1 MEENKIKREDVPE
14 VLRTALKAGKTNFV
28 FIKKDGSRRAA
39 VGTTNPDLIPLDLLG
54 SQKTPEQSLEEQR
67 SQGIVRYF
75 DIEKEGWRSCK
86 VENILEIE
94 GMEVEEL

>member
-39 VGTTNPDLIPLDLLG
+39 VGTLNLDDVPEADKQFKHSESEQLSVRTRPRTTTSKNPAG
-54 SQKTPEQSLEEQR
+54 AVASSTA
-67 SQGIVRYF
+67 
-75 DIEKEGWRSCK
+75 W
-86 VENILEIE
+86 
-94 GMEVEEL
+94 

>member
-39 VGTTNPDLIPLDLLG
+39 VGTLNLDDVPDADKQFKHSESERVERPDQTSYYDLEK
-54 SQKTPEQSLEEQR
+54 SDWRCCK
-67 SQGIVRYF
+67 F
-75 DIEKEGWRSCK
+75 DS
-86 VENILEIE
+86 VVEIE
-94 GMEVEEL
+94 GKEVE

>member
-39 VGTTNPDLIPLDLLG
+39 VGTLNLDDVPDVDKQFKHSESERVERPDQTSYYDLEK
-54 SQKTPEQSLEEQR
+54 SDWRCCK
-67 SQGIVRYF
+67 F
-75 DIEKEGWRSCK
+75 DS
-86 VENILEIE
+86 VVEIE
-94 GMEVEEL
+94 GKEVE

>member
-39 VGTTNPDLIPLDLLG
+39 VGTLNLDDVPEADKQFKHSESERVERPDQTSYYDLEK
-54 SQKTPEQSLEEQR
+54 SDWRCCK
-67 SQGIVRYF
+67 F
-75 DIEKEGWRSCK
+75 DS
-86 VENILEIE
+86 VVEIE
-94 GMEVEEL
+94 GKEVE

>member
-39 VGTTNPDLIPLDLLG
+39 VGTLNLDDVPEADKQFKHSEGDNQERPDQTSYYDL
-54 SQKTPEQSLEEQR
+54 
-67 SQGIVRYF
+67 
-75 DIEKEGWRSCK
+75 EKSGWRCCK
-86 VENILEIE
+86 FDSVVEIE
-94 GMEVEEL
+94 GKEVE